1 MVSDDFR
8 KQRHDIQNY
17 EHGITPELSQS
28 TGVRSEVFQDSASRP
43 QFTSYKQKNYE
54 NSVQYNL
61 KYTPDKATEKR
72 ELRSIQ
78 VDNNSNEHNCEDRE
92 VRSRPINV
100 EKPINTFLSSCSKS
114 SSQRFESRNE
124 SKQTTEGPRSG
135 SFQMEHNK
143 RQVSIESS
151 ERKRSRD
158 QEYMEPK
165 KRARTAFT
173 PEQIKTLEDEFN
185 RNKYLAV
192 GRRLELS
199 KKLSLT
205 ETQVSFFFVLP
216 SLIYQFRSSCF
227 GKLS

>member
-1 MVSDDFR
+1 MPQILNISPADF
-8 KQRHDIQNY
+8 QNSK
-17 EHGITPELSQS
+17 LQ
-28 TGVRSEVFQDSASRP
+28 V
-43 QFTSYKQKNYE
+43 TSYTQ
-54 NSVQYNL
+54 NSYQDTNISTQSL
-61 KYTPDKATEKR
+61 
-72 ELRSIQ
+72 
-78 VDNNSNEHNCEDRE
+78 
-92 VRSRPINV
+92 
-100 EKPINTFLSSCSKS
+100 
-114 SSQRFESRNE
+114 
-124 SKQTTEGPRSG
+124 
-135 SFQMEHNK
+135 

-205 ETQVSFFFVLP
+205 ETQVSCYCIILRQSFRLNRFGYDCVFLLIP
-216 SLIYQFRSSCF
+216 SNTTILFCYY
-227 GKLS
+227 K